1 MLEVKIDT
9 LSLRISLSN
18 VEYRNILYVHYS
30 DPDIFI
36 VVASVHARTE
46 SCYSG
51 CRHVTVCVVLDYH
64 VFSLFHCNVEDN
76 VLHFE
81 FELFETHTWALVQ
94 CVAGD

>member
-76 VLHFE
+76 GPHSRTFSEVSSEMFLTGFGK
-81 FELFETHTWALVQ
+81 TT
-94 CVAGD
+94 